1 MAHNP
6 LKLVFIPTWWLPRSW
21 SRCLTTDAGES
32 LPCPVLVSG
41 FWKQC
46 YECLLY
52 FLNSLSNRDNYYLQ
66 FGIFPFRIPGR
77 IQREASS
84 HSLNLVPFG
93 AWGYPG
99 PPGALS
105 LCFLSSR
112 ERASASHP
120 FSDFCRRF
128 FFLLLAIPP
137 VFGLSPFPHHF
148 FPYSFLKKHFYTS
161 HWNSLFYN
169 EPAFFTLLISSQK
182 SVSLSIIPQWS
193 WEEKKSMPCSHHLS

>member
-1 MAHNP
+1 MLGNLSLALFWCQAFENSVMS
-6 LKLVFIPTWWLPRSW
+6 VFFIFLTPYPTEITIIYNLEYFLS
-21 SRCLTTDAGES
+21 ES
-32 LPCPVLVSG
+32 LAGFREKHLPV
-41 FWKQC
+41 
-46 YECLLY
+46 
-52 FLNSLSNRDNYYLQ
+52 SLRNL
-66 FGIFPFRIPGR
+66 
-77 IQREASS
+77 S
-84 HSLNLVPFG
+84 HSLNLIPFG

-99 PPGALS
+99 PPGAFS

-112 ERASASHP
+112 ERASTSHP

-137 VFGLSPFPHHF
+137 VFGLSPFLHHF

-169 EPAFFTLLISSQK
+169 EPTFFTLLTSSQK
-182 SVSLSIIPQWS
+182 SMSLSIIPQWS